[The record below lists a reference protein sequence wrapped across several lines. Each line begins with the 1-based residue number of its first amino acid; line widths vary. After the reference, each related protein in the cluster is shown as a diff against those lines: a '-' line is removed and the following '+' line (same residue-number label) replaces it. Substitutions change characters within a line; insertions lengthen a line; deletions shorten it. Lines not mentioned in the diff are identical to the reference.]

1 MTSCSG
7 LSSVSCDKQR
17 YFYYSVHGFLQAEYD
32 VDEEERL
39 DTIFQLNVKG
49 TTPFGS
55 ALIVSGIVTATADG
69 TASKSEEYER
79 YCTWGAKLHLP
90 VKLHWRL

>member
-17 YFYYSVHGFLQAEYD
+17 AFYYTVHGFLQAEYD

-39 DTIFQLNVKG
+39 DTMFRLNVKG
-49 TTPFGS
+49 TTPFG
-55 ALIVSGIVTATADG
+55 ALIVMGVVTTTADG
-69 TASKSEEYER
+69 TASKSEEYEQ
-79 YCTWGAKLHLP
+79 YYSWGAKLHLP

>member
-7 LSSVSCDKQR
+7 CSSVSCDKQR
-17 YFYYSVHGFLQAEYD
+17 AFYYTVHGFLQAEYD
-32 VDEEERL
+32 VDEDERL
-39 DTIFQLNVKG
+39 DTVFQLNVKG
-49 TTPFGS
+49 TTSFGS
-55 ALIVSGIVTATADG
+55 ALIITGVVTTTADG

>member
-1 MTSCSG
+1 MN
-7 LSSVSCDKQR
+7 
-17 YFYYSVHGFLQAEYD
+17 
-32 VDEEERL
+32 EEERL

-55 ALIVSGIVTATADG
+55 ALIVTGVVTTTADG
-69 TASKSEEYER
+69 TASKLEEYER